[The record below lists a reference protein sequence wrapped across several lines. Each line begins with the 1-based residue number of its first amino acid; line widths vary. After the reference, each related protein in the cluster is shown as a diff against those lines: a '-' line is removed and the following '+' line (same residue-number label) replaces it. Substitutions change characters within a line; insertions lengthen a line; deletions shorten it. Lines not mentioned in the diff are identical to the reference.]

1 MPNFIEIAETDA
13 IKKQIAE
20 YASRQR
26 FPKLINEA
34 KDLIKPELIEAFI
47 RAFQRTFFW
56 QGMAGRFAGDRSLDV
71 QAHLGLETGDALQA
85 LQEISDSIANSL
97 EIKQITG
104 ISKSGFFASLASS
117 AQLVFNI
124 GSTTLIKNI
133 RNAVTRPSYI
143 AANGTAIEWLEWV
156 LGKDSDIL
164 MGISFNPAT
173 VSEHDSR
180 SGRAVMIWA
189 SPSYA
194 WHISKYNYFSK
205 TGINFVEDMME
216 DQEFIN
222 EAMDIIINGIRKV
235 I

>member
-1 MPNFIEIAETDA
+1 
-13 IKKQIAE
+13 
-20 YASRQR
+20 
-26 FPKLINEA
+26 
-34 KDLIKPELIEAFI
+34 
-47 RAFQRTFFW
+47 
-56 QGMAGRFAGDRSLDV
+56 
-71 QAHLGLETGDALQA
+71 
-85 LQEISDSIANSL
+85 
-97 EIKQITG
+97 
-104 ISKSGFFASLASS
+104 
-117 AQLVFNI
+117 
-124 GSTTLIKNI
+124 
-133 RNAVTRPSYI
+133 
-143 AANGTAIEWLEWV
+143 
-156 LGKDSDIL
+156 